1 MSKPNSDLHIGA
13 HQIILQDRNFLDL
26 SGVAD
31 VDSFD
36 DIMIT
41 AYTSMGALKVRGRE
55 LHIQKLN
62 LDDGVL
68 SVAGKID
75 ELIYDDTP
83 KGGFFS
89 RLFR

>member
-1 MSKPNSDLHIGA
+1 MSRSNNDSRIGS
-13 HQIILQDRNFLDL
+13 HQIILQDRKTLDL

-41 AYTSMGALKVRGRE
+41 AYTSLGALKVRGRE

-68 SVAGKID
+68 SVVGQID

-83 KGGFFS
+83 
-89 RLFR
+89 